1 MWLLRMFEITGCS
14 VSRLYLKV
22 TFDGVA
28 LWNVN
33 QYNNNNNWLSYFHV
47 IELYKYT
54 FNDHLA
60 IIFQVSC
67 PENRSTGKSEEK
79 QVSQFNPMGF
89 FQGYVFSFAFKHVL
103 ASL

>member
-1 MWLLRMFEITGCS
+1 M
-14 VSRLYLKV
+14 V

-28 LWNVN
+28 LRKVN
-33 QYNNNNNWLSYFHV
+33 QYNNDNNWLSYFHF

-54 FNDHLA
+54 FSDHLA

-67 PENRSTGKSEEK
+67 LSYNPETRSTGKSEEK

-103 ASL
+103 CSL